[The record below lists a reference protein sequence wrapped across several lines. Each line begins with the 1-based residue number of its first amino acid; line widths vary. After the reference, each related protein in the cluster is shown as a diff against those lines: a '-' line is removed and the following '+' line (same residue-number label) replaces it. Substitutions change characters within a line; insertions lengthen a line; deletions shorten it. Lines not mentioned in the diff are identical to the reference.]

1 MWQYLIGC
9 CKKCVLQIVRILRF
23 SQNRIVKR
31 CAWFLL
37 FYFILDISDGGG
49 GNNLRQSY
57 FEFSLNIVRIEIS
70 FKPQWKDI
78 F

>member
-1 MWQYLIGC
+1 VC
-9 CKKCVLQIVRILRF
+9 FADCPDSRF

-37 FYFILDISDGGG
+37 FYFILDISEGGG

-70 FKPQWKDI
+70 FKPQWKGYLLTHLK
-78 F
+78 